1 MLLLFFVVFILLAA
15 WGAGDFIDFYISKE
29 EKEIQSSSYS
39 FSSTYSSSS
48 SESDKKFLVFLKRG
62 IKIGAV
68 VLCVAITLFGSFY
81 NIGEQEQAVVTTFGV
96 PQTVTKKGL
105 NFKIPYIQKVQKV
118 DTTMKG
124 SAIGYNPQ
132 DNSKIESESLMIT
145 NDYNFINTD
154 FYIERSVTDPVKF
167 LYASEDPDAILK
179 LITQS
184 SIRDTVGV
192 YSADDVLTT
201 GKIEIQNKIKQS
213 IVKKLEKRNIG
224 IALNTITMQDS
235 EPPTAEVSEAFKRV
249 ESAKQK
255 MDEAVNDAN
264 KDANEKIPAAN
275 AKADE
280 ILQNAETKKTTRI
293 NEAKKAVELFNATYA
308 EYVKNS
314 DVTKK
319 RMFYE
324 TMEDV
329 LPNMKVVIGDNT
341 NTILPLDKFIET
353 GKSE

>member
-1 MLLLFFVVFILLAA
+1 MFLLFFVVFILLAA
-15 WGAGDFIDFYISKE
+15 WGANDIIKAYHE
-29 EKEIQSSSYS
+29 ENREYCIGGRPPVVGK
-39 FSSTYSSSS
+39 
-48 SESDKKFLVFLKRG
+48 V
-62 IKIGAV
+62 IKVVAV
-68 VLCVAITLFGSFY
+68 IICLIITLFSSFY

-118 DTTMKG
+118 DTTIKG
-124 SAIGYNPQ
+124 FAIGYNPE
-132 DNSKIESESLMIT
+132 DNSRIEEESLMIT
-145 NDYNFINTD
+145 KDYNFLNTD
-154 FYIERSVTDPVKF
+154 FYVERSIIDPIKY
-167 LYASEDPDAILK
+167 LYASEDPEAILK
-179 LITQS
+179 LICQS

-192 YSADDVLTT
+192 SMADDVLTT

-213 IVKKLEKRNIG
+213 IIEKLEKRDIG
-224 IALNTITMQDS
+224 LALNNITMQDS

-255 MDEAVNDAN
+255 MDEAVNNAQ

-280 ILQNAETKKTTRI
+280 ILKNAETKKTTRI
-293 NEAKKAVELFNATYA
+293 NEAKKTVELFNATYA
-308 EYVKNS
+308 EYAKNP

-324 TMEDV
+324 AMEEI
-329 LPNMKVVIGDNT
+329 LPDMKVIIGDNT
-341 NTILPLDKFIET
+341 NTILPLDKFVDT